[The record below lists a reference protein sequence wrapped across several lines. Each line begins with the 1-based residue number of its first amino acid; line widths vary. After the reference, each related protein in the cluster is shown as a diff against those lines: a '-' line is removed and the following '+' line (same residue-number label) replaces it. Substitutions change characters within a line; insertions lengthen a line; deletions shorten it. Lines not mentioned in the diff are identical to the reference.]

1 MNMRAH
7 QAYAD
12 TQLETAVH
20 SASPLDLVVLVYDR
34 LLEHLRNAAN
44 QLQQGQDSSASFAKA
59 LELLNVGLQSC
70 VDTENGAEVAQN
82 LLSIYDWSV
91 RELLLARLRKN
102 PDQVL
107 GVIQTLQPLAEAWKT
122 LAQAQS
128 SGNSDMAVEP
138 FEQLAGYRPVANMG
152 AAA

>member
-34 LLEHLRNAAN
+34 LLDHLRTAAT
-44 QLQQGQDSSASFAKA
+44 QLQNGEDSSAAFAKA

-70 VDTENGAEVAQN
+70 VDTEQGGEVAQN

-91 RELLLARLRKN
+91 RELLLARLKK
-102 PDQVL
+102 DSQKVT
-107 GVIQTLQPLAEAWKT
+107 GVIQTLEPLSQAWKA

-128 SGNSDMAVEP
+128 KWLPDLAVEP
-138 FEQLAGYRPVANMG
+138 YGQLAGTRPMTSF
-152 AAA
+152 AAAI